1 MVPNPHS
8 SSSTLPYYFAVG
20 YSSST
25 SGWHILWHDPQGK
38 PLSGA
43 ASAPQRSDGP
53 AALPYHS
60 PAGAPYVQAQMKMN
74 FKKGGGGFT
83 IFPPP
88 PAWKS
93 SSIFSTVNIPPGSYF
108 TAFLFGSSSS
118 PQWLLLF
125 LFLHLWSPTDRPRQH
140 LLISQMPSAPQHNY
154 CRWLLSVGTARQWWL
169 RAVP

>member
-1 MVPNPHS
+1 MVPALQVDTSCDVIHRETPVGCSQCPTKVRWS
-8 SSSTLPYYFAVG
+8 SSPA
-20 YSSST
+20 
-25 SGWHILWHDPQGK
+25 I
-38 PLSGA
+38 PLS
-43 ASAPQRSDGP
+43 SRSLIYEG
-53 AALPYHS
+53 S
-60 PAGAPYVQAQMKMN
+60 NENEFKK
-74 FKKGGGGFT
+74 KKGGGGVFT